1 MNAVAA
7 EPTIWMVEMRAESA
21 QGRSEMLDFEMLVEH
36 YYQPLY
42 RFALGLTH
50 SEADAS
56 DLTHQTLL
64 TWKTKGA
71 QLRDSSKV
79 KSWLFTTLH
88 RFFLQSRR
96 RESRFPHLELEKVD
110 AELPSITHDGGV
122 RLDSADVMNALSK
135 MDDSFRAPLGLFYL
149 EDYAYK
155 DIAVILGIPLGT
167 VKSRIARGI
176 VQLQKMLA
184 TNYICSAERIPA

>member
-1 MNAVAA
+1 
-7 EPTIWMVEMRAESA
+7 
-21 QGRSEMLDFEMLVEH
+21 LDFETLVER

-42 RFALGLTH
+42 RFALGLSH

-71 QLRDSSKV
+71 QLRDSSKI

-96 RESRFPHLELEKVD
+96 RENRFPHLELEKVD
-110 AELPSITHDGGV
+110 TELPSVSADEGV
-122 RLDSADVMNALSK
+122 GLDSADVLDALSR
-135 MDDSFRAPLGLFYL
+135 MDESFRAPLGLFYL

-155 DIAVILGIPLGT
+155 EIAAILGIPLGT

-176 VQLQKMLA
+176 VQLQKRMAGTHL
-184 TNYICSAERIPA
+184 CKAERIPA